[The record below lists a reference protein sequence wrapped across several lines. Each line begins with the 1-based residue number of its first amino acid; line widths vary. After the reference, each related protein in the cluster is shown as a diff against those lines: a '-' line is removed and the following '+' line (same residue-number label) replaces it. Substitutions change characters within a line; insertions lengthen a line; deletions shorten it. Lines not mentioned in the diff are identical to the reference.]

1 MEVGNGFH
9 SESAR
14 GGLKNDNEKIK
25 GISVNHRESIR
36 LSAEGLRVT
45 KTPLSGSLP
54 RVDRGLTEGAVG
66 RLNFLN
72 KTASWSIL

>member
-1 MEVGNGFH
+1 MEILFT
-9 SESAR
+9 AW

-45 KTPLSGSLP
+45 KTPSLWLSPTGGE
-54 RVDRGLTEGAVG
+54 RTNRGVCRQAQ
-66 RLNFLN
+66 FLE
-72 KTASWSIL
+72 